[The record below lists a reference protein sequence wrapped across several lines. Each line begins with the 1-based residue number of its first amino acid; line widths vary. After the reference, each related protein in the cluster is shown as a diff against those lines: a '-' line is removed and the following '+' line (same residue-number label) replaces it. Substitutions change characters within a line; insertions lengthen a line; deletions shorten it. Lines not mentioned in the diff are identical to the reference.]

1 MSEDLAY
8 KIIVIGN
15 VGVGK
20 SNVSSRYCDGTFYED
35 IVPTIGMDFKYC
47 HSTTLEKKPRTVRL
61 QIWDTSGQDRFVTLT
76 TAFYRN
82 CNGVMLCFD
91 ITNRVS
97 FEDVDEW
104 YDRLRTNCPNMP
116 PVILVGCK
124 LDLVQREDVNDV
136 GISLGSQRQVEKS
149 EADAWARSH
158 NCLCYLETS
167 AKENRN
173 ISEAFQQLATYV
185 AQSTTP
191 PLEGGRSGIN
201 GRHGRP
207 INREIEGKKGCCT
220 AF

>member
-8 KIIVIGN
+8 KIIVIGD

-91 ITNRVS
+91 ITSRVS
-97 FEDVDEW
+97 FEDLDAW
-104 YDRLRTNCPNMP
+104 YERLEANCPKMP

-124 LDLVQREDVNDV
+124 LDLVHKADAYDG

-149 EADAWARSH
+149 EADAWARSRG
-158 NCLCYLETS
+158 CLCYLETS
-167 AKENRN
+167 AKENTN
-173 ISEAFQQLATYV
+173 VSEAFQQLATYV
-185 AQSTTP
+185 AQNTTP
-191 PLEGGRSGIN
+191 AVDGGRSGIN
-201 GRHGRP
+201 GRDGRP
-207 INREIEGKKGCCT
+207 IHRGAEPKKGCCSS
-220 AF
+220 F